1 MKKAF
6 TKDSK
11 EKEMFGAFWELCQK
25 YWIPEESSE
34 YWKELTHDVDEFVGK
49 YKNLHPVVMELASG
63 LVGGLDMKMRED
75 KNG

>member
-1 MKKAF
+1 
-6 TKDSK
+6 
-11 EKEMFGAFWELCQK
+11 MFDKNGMERKMFADFYKICEE

-34 YWKELTHDVDEFVGK
+34 YWKELTHDVDEFVRK

-63 LVGGLDMKMRED
+63 LVGGLDTKMRED

>member
-1 MKKAF
+1 
-6 TKDSK
+6 
-11 EKEMFGAFWELCQK
+11 MFDKNGLERKMFADFYKLCEK

-34 YWKELTHDVDEFVGK
+34 YWKELTHDVDEFVEK

-63 LVGGLDMKMRED
+63 LVGGLDTKMRED